1 MLTLK
6 HHIEN
11 LLQVHGKK
19 FISEKLIRSAIKLLQ
34 KKTLK
39 NFIDIIIFFILNN
52 IPVFNIKIFS
62 RKKKKKNHTFVP
74 FFLTKQFRR
83 LASLKTIITTTKNK
97 MRIKSFIKVQKLFS
111 TTLYT
116 SSNNDL
122 ASFKYTLHRAV
133 YFKKSFFHYRWF

>member
-62 RKKKKKNHTFVP
+62 RKKKKKKKKKKIL
-74 FFLTKQFRR
+74 FF
-83 LASLKTIITTTKNK
+83 
-97 MRIKSFIKVQKLFS
+97 
-111 TTLYT
+111 
-116 SSNNDL
+116 
-122 ASFKYTLHRAV
+122 
-133 YFKKSFFHYRWF
+133 